1 MNVNADDILMRIVC
15 TDNMAHKKVNERHA
29 VGQSII
35 LRLIMPWVQLASYNK
50 LQKKN
55 SISIV
60 FLHSIL

>member
-35 LRLIMPWVQLASYNK
+35 LCLTMSPIG
-50 LQKKN
+50 
-55 SISIV
+55 
-60 FLHSIL
+60 